1 MGLSES
7 SRKISCE
14 QNLSSQVRRRLDDLK
29 CCSCCRRPPDGLLS
43 GSSAAIGATRAAGPL
58 SAAWVFCAASF
69 ADSSVFSGCTGT
81 APPDLGGAQP
91 ERRPA
96 LCCALIL
103 PSARAESS
111 AYEHMQDLPAGAP
124 ALSTPAQAS
133 PRAHS
138 KRLPFQNPS
147 SLFDLRS
154 LCALHVL
161 ASFHRCDVKLGHTT
175 SAPPFH
181 TVLLVSPYLGIPTT
195 Q

>member
-7 SRKISCE
+7 SRTISCE
-14 QNLSSQVRRRLDDLK
+14 QNLSSQLRRRLDDLK

-69 ADSSVFSGCTGT
+69 ADSSAFSGCTGT
-81 APPDLGGAQP
+81 APADLGGAQP

-111 AYEHMQDLPAGAP
+111 ACEHMQDLPA
-124 ALSTPAQAS
+124 LSTPRTPAHARTRSVYRSRILRPFSTLAAFAPCTSSPAS
-133 PRAHS
+133 IAAKSSSDTQHR
-138 KRLPFQNPS
+138 RLPSTRCF
-147 SLFDLRS
+147 
-154 LCALHVL
+154 
-161 ASFHRCDVKLGHTT
+161 SFHQ
-175 SAPPFH
+175 S
-181 TVLLVSPYLGIPTT
+181 S